1 MEVEKLAAP
10 MGAAVTGVDVRVI
23 TSETFETLDD
33 LFCQHQVLVFP
44 DQQLTPQDQMK
55 FANHWGELV
64 RHPYAGLEE
73 FPEIIELRNY
83 GKRRDVNQHWHTDMS
98 YHKQPPMLTMLY
110 AHDVPDF
117 GGDTAFAN
125 QVLAQI
131 HLYAKRFAD
140 LPAEEKAANITVEVL
155 PKHLDEQVAALM
167 VQGFGGVITRLTE
180 DQAQYIGVSVDGP
193 FKTDSYKY

>member
-1 MEVEKLAAP
+1 

-98 YHKQPPMLTMLY
+98 
-110 AHDVPDF
+110 
-117 GGDTAFAN
+117 
-125 QVLAQI
+125 
-131 HLYAKRFAD
+131 
-140 LPAEEKAANITVEVL
+140 
-155 PKHLDEQVAALM
+155 
-167 VQGFGGVITRLTE
+167 
-180 DQAQYIGVSVDGP
+180 
-193 FKTDSYKY
+193 